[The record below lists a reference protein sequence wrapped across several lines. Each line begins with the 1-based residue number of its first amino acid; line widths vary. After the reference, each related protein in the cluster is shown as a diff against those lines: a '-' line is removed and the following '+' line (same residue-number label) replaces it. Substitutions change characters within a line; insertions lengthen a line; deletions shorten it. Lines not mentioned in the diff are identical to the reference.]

1 MGYQDKKAFPGAGM
15 EKFFSANKDLY
26 PSGGVPIRTNFST
39 GGNEQLQKH
48 AKHHSAKH
56 MAQMKKDMKKGDS
69 FKTAHN
75 KAMKKVGV

>member
-1 MGYQDKKAFPGAGM
+1 MPGKEIKGRS
-15 EKFFSANKDLY
+15 KRANYRYGGEVDLLA
-26 PSGGVPIRTNFST
+26 
-39 GGNEQLQKH
+39 EH

-56 MAQMKKDMKKGDS
+56 MVQMKADMKKGDS